1 MMCEG
6 GSPASCRMYSPRS
19 VSMGVIPFAARAS
32 FTPASSE
39 SIDFDL
45 IAFLTPCRRQISTSS
60 SHASAR
66 VSAKSTVA
74 PRRTASASK
83 RSSHA
88 SRLASDRSRIAA
100 PSPRSASKSSG
111 PNSATALA
119 RSAVNP
125 VDWNLR
131 RLACNVASASA
142 SPALALKC
150 IDWTCK
156 ALTLGS
162 SGEHFGDVQ
171 NPRLRVSAATQ
182 PPLDVQHAAQ
192 VSEHDRLRAARL
204 DVRAFLLRHRGGDLS
219 VLDGKGASEAATG
232 LA

>member
-1 MMCEG
+1 MCEG

-19 VSMGVIPFAARAS
+19 VSMGVIPFAASAS

-39 SIDFDL
+39 SMDFDL
-45 IAFLTPCRRQISTSS
+45 IAFLTPCRRQMSMSS

-88 SRLASDRSRIAA
+88 SRLPSDRSRIAA

-111 PNSATALA
+111 PNSATAFA

-131 RLACNVASASA
+131 RFACKVASASA
-142 SPALALKC
+142 TLERALKC
-150 IDWTCK
+150 MDWICK
-156 ALTLGS
+156 GA
-162 SGEHFGDVQ
+162 
-171 NPRLRVSAATQ
+171 NPRSFRRALR
-182 PPLDVQHAAQ
+182 
-192 VSEHDRLRAARL
+192 RRAAPASSRRRAGAAAPRCSACSPGRRERL
-204 DVRAFLLRHRGGDLS
+204 PARRSPRCSHTFFPPSPRRS
-219 VLDGKGASEAATG
+219 RRT
-232 LA
+232 